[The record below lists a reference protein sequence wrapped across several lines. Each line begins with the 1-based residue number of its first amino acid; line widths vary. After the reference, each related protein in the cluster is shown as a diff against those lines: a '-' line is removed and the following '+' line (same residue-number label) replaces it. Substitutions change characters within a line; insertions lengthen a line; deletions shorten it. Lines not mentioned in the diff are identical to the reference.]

1 MNIEDRKNKV
11 AGLEAI
17 KSKAIDMAER
27 GESSADVRDFITS
40 SRKLLAF
47 EVPDEEAFLKAA
59 KASGKFKK
67 SKKK

>member
-1 MNIEDRKNKV
+1 
-11 AGLEAI
+11 
-17 KSKAIDMAER
+17 MAER